1 MIVKR
6 AEALGCTLAELPL
19 TELQAVEPAITAAVY
34 DVLDPDC
41 SVAGRLSYGGTAPE
55 TVRAAIAEA
64 KKRFLE

>member
-64 KKRFLE
+64 KKRFLQ